1 MPETVGAFLLS
12 AAGVADITGIGAFSI
27 GGATFAGASLSAI
40 VGSTA
45 LTVASIGVSIGLQY
59 ALRPGLPKP
68 EDGAQAIK
76 QAIPPRIRGYGTNR
90 LAGYYMLYEAGGPAP
105 ASSYD
110 VIAFHSGRISQVAG
124 LLFNDDVVTPNVA
137 IPFGGIA
144 TILGTYSDERYSHN
158 AISIDLKI
166 GNPGQV
172 ASTLL
177 TSDPLINAVWTS
189 QFVGNGIAY
198 CAMVCNGSTDP
209 SLYSRVY
216 PRGKPE
222 LSVIAQCSP
231 CWDPRDPAQ
240 HLNDES
246 TWVVSFNPV
255 VQLIDYLTRVDGGMG
270 LDYDTV
276 IAPNIT
282 TWIAEANLCDAP
294 VATVIGS
301 EQRYASS
308 GWFQFDNKPEDII
321 GGILATCDGWL
332 AESGDGAL
340 SITVGVYRAPTDAPI
355 TEKHIFGFALNY
367 GQADESIVNQ
377 LEISFTDPAS
387 KYVSVQTEPWR
398 DEDSISLTGIVRSQ
412 SLDLKW
418 VQSNSQARRLADR
431 AMQRL
436 NPLMTGSFT
445 TSLYGLRHLG
455 KRWVPVQY
463 PFVSG
468 LQDCVVEIQN
478 AEVDLLAG
486 RITWDFIRISPST
499 IEAYTPADE
508 GSPPV
513 VPPSGSGIGWL
524 REDSSLYKREDGSVY
539 TRE

>member
-1 MPETVGAFLLS
+1 MPDVIGELIVTAVVATGEGEAFASLAEASYLGVSGITAIGS
-12 AAGVADITGIGAFSI
+12 AALIG
-27 GGATFAGASLSAI
+27 
-40 VGSTA
+40 TA
-45 LTVASIGVSIGLQY
+45 IGLQY
-59 ALRPGLPKP
+59 ALGRPGLPKP
-68 EDGAQAIK
+68 EDGSQALK

-110 VIAFHSGRISQVAG
+110 VIAFHSGRVSQVAA
-124 LLFNDDVVTPNVA
+124 LLLNDDVVTPDVSIA
-137 IPFGGIA
+137 HGGIA
-144 TILGTYSDERYSHN
+144 TILGTYADERYSHN
-158 AISIDLKI
+158 AIHIDVKI
-166 GNPGQV
+166 GNPGQT

-177 TSDPLINAVWTS
+177 TADPLINGVWNAG
-189 QFVGNGIAY
+189 FVGNGIAY
-198 CAMVCNGSTDP
+198 CAMVCNGSADV
-209 SLYSRVY
+209 SLFSRVY

-240 HLNDES
+240 DRLTES
-246 TWVVSFNPV
+246 TWLVSFNPI

-270 LDYDTV
+270 LDYDII
-276 IAPNIT
+276 IAPNLAAWIT
-282 TWIAEANLCDAP
+282 EANLCDEM
-294 VATVIGS
+294 VATVSGT
-301 EQRYASS
+301 EKRYESS
-308 GWFQFDNKPEDII
+308 GWFQFDNKPEDVI
-321 GGILATCDGWL
+321 GGILSTCDGWL
-332 AESGDGAL
+332 AESGDGTL
-340 SITVGVYRAPTDAPI
+340 SITVGVYRTPTDDPI

-367 GQADESIVNQ
+367 GQADEQMVNQ

-387 KYVSVQTEPWR
+387 KYVSVQTDPWR

-412 SLDLKW
+412 PIDLKW

-445 TSLYGLRHLG
+445 TSLHELRFLG

-468 LQDCVVEIQN
+468 LQDCVVEIQS

-486 RITWDFIRISPST
+486 RIIWDFIRIAPDS
-499 IEAYTPADE
+499 IEAYFPPTDE
-508 GSPPV
+508 GATPV
-513 VPPSGSGIGWL
+513 VPPPAVAFAYL
-524 REDSSLYKREDGSVY
+524 REDSSRLIREDDSIY
-539 TRE
+539 AREGT